1 MRRDQL
7 HPLLMIIGLGIAY
20 AAFFF
25 LRPETDLTLAR
36 HLYDTGFFLKEQ
48 TLIQLSYKCI
58 AWVTRAIIIG
68 AVAALVWKAI
78 KFRKLHRPALF
89 ILISLALGPGLLVHT
104 VFKDNWG
111 RARPSQIVEFGGSKQ
126 YSPPFVIAGQCE
138 KNCSFVSGHAAI
150 GFFICA
156 FALFF
161 KGWRRTAIYTGGVLF
176 GLWIGFIRMAM
187 GGHFFSDVIFAG
199 IFVLLVVHLVYY
211 FMFKNHEAA

>member
-1 MRRDQL
+1 MRIDR
-7 HPLLMIIGLGIAY
+7 LLPFLILIGLGFAY
-20 AAFFF
+20 AVLFL
-25 LRPETDLTLAR
+25 LRPETDLALAR
-36 HLYDTGFFLKEQ
+36 RLYDSSFFLKD
-48 TLIQLSYKCI
+48 TMLIQFSYKSI
-58 AWVTRAIIIG
+58 AWITRAIIVG
-68 AVAALVWKAI
+68 AIAALVWKAI
-78 KFRKLHRPALF
+78 KFRTLHRPALF

-111 RARPSQIVEFGGSKQ
+111 RARPSQIVEFGGTKHF
-126 YSPPFVIAGQCE
+126 SPPLIITDQCD

-161 KGWRRTAIYTGGVLF
+161 KGWQRTAVYTGGVLF

-199 IFVLLVVHLVYY
+199 IFVLLVVHLVHY